1 MLSRIVLA
9 AMVVAGLAAPP
20 AALAQTKERGVTVFR
35 GHAGVAT
42 YPNTAVP
49 GTAAS
54 VTNGIAGGST
64 ETDRS
69 GAVNAVHTGSANA
82 GEEITNPRPAPAV
95 RS

>member
-1 MLSRIVLA
+1 MLSRMLLA
-9 AMVVAGLAAPP
+9 AMVMAGLAAPP
-20 AALAQTKERGVTVFR
+20 AALAQARERGVTVFR

-49 GTAAS
+49 ATAN

-82 GEEITNPRPAPAV
+82 GGEIANPPPGGGR
-95 RS
+95 